1 MKVLESGIESL
12 KKDMVA
18 DTVED
23 YMDLSFYAKFV
34 EDAFGS
40 GGSSG
45 AREAELMFY
54 TAAIVHSLLE
64 DGLVRA
70 GVPTPDGGFEP
81 WEEDPDAAVE
91 RILAEWRALGRR
103 PNLWE
108 IVWFDATEKGEAYAE
123 ETLSASG

>member
-34 EDAFGS
+34 EDAFGTNDP
-40 GGSSG
+40 
-45 AREAELMFY
+45 AELMFY
-54 TAAIVHSLLE
+54 TAAVVHSLLE
-64 DGLVRA
+64 DDLVQA
-70 GVPTPDGGFEP
+70 GVPTPGGAFEP
-81 WEEDPDAAVE
+81 WEEDPDTAVE
-91 RILAEWRALGRR
+91 RILVEWRALGRR

-108 IVWFDATEKGEAYAE
+108 IVWFNTTDKGEAYAE
-123 ETLSASG
+123 EILTASE